1 MMSCTH
7 SRLREPSSVN
17 TMTRTPKS
25 QPNGT
30 AAPLPKYYQLRETL
44 REQIEL
50 LQSGQPIPSENEL
63 CLAHDV
69 SRITV
74 RKALN
79 DLVHQGLLYTVQ
91 GKGTF
96 VAPHKFRVQWA
107 QETAGFHADM
117 ARRGLSVRVRVLE
130 QTLVPADERVAT
142 ELSLNLGAPVVK
154 LVRLRYVDDKPF
166 DIATNYLPAQLFPGL
181 EREDLT
187 TASLYALMQSK
198 YGIQLDHGVRL
209 AEAALCLPEEAK
221 LLRIKTT
228 VPLLVIHST
237 MFDVNDRPVEH
248 GIAKQRGDRAQVEI
262 AVVAAK

>member
-1 MMSCTH
+1 MT
-7 SRLREPSSVN
+7 
-17 TMTRTPKS
+17 TTTRTPKS
-25 QPNGT
+25 RPNGT
-30 AAPLPKYYQLRETL
+30 AVPLPKYYQLRETL
-44 REQIEL
+44 REQIEV

-63 CLAHDV
+63 CLAYDV

-79 DLVHQGLLYTVQ
+79 DLVHQGLVYTVQ

-117 ARRGLSVRVRVLE
+117 ARRGLSVKARILE
-130 QTLVPADERVAT
+130 QALVPADERLAS
-142 ELSLNLGAPVVK
+142 ELGLNLGAPVVK
-154 LVRLRYVDDKPF
+154 LVRLRYVDEKPF

-181 EREDLT
+181 EREDLS

-198 YGIQLDHGVRL
+198 YGIRFAHGVRL
-209 AEAALCLPEEAK
+209 AEATLCSPEEAK
-221 LLRIKTT
+221 LLRIKTA

-237 MFDVNDRPVEH
+237 MYDVNDRPVEH
-248 GIAKQRGDRAQVEI
+248 GLAKQRGDRAQVEI
-262 AVVAAK
+262 AVVVAK

>member
-1 MMSCTH
+1 VT
-7 SRLREPSSVN
+7 
-17 TMTRTPKS
+17 TTTRVPKS
-25 QPNGT
+25 PVAGT

-44 REQIEL
+44 REQIEVL
-50 LQSGQPIPSENEL
+50 HSGQPIPSENEL
-63 CLAHDV
+63 CVTHDV

-117 ARRGLSVRVRVLE
+117 ARRGLSVKVRVLE
-130 QTLVPADERVAT
+130 QLLVPADERVAS

-154 LVRLRYVDDKPF
+154 LVRLRYVDDQPF
-166 DIATNYLPAQLFPGL
+166 DIAINYLPAQLFPGL
-181 EREDLT
+181 EREDLIS
-187 TASLYALMQSK
+187 ASLYALMQAK
-198 YGIQLDHGVRL
+198 YGIQLERGVRL
-209 AEAALCLPEEAK
+209 AEAAPCLPEEAK

-237 MFDVNDRPVEH
+237 MYDVDDRPVEH
-248 GIAKQRGDRAQVEI
+248 GIVKQRGDRAQVEI
-262 AVVAAK
+262 VVVAAK

>member
-1 MMSCTH
+1 MKTATH
-7 SRLREPSSVN
+7 PSS
-17 TMTRTPKS
+17 R
-25 QPNGT
+25 QPDGHSE
-30 AAPLPKYYQLRETL
+30 PLPKYYQLRETL

-50 LQSGQPIPSENEL
+50 LQAGQPIPSENEL
-63 CLAHDV
+63 CLAHNV

-79 DLVHQGLLYTVQ
+79 DLIHQGLLYAVQ

-96 VAPHKFRVQWA
+96 VSPHKFRVQWA

-142 ELSLNLGAPVVK
+142 ELNLNLGAPVVK
-154 LVRLRYVDDKPF
+154 FVRLRYVDDKPF

-187 TASLYALMQSK
+187 TTSLYALMQSR
-198 YGIQLDHGVRL
+198 YGVHLDHGVRL
-209 AEAALCLPEEAK
+209 AEAARCSPEEAK
-221 LLRIKTT
+221 LLHIKTT

-237 MFDVNDRPVEH
+237 MFDTNDRPVEH

-262 AVVAAK
+262 AVVAAQ